1 MDLARR
7 PFLHTMASG
16 KKRDAFNAQSLGV
29 NLNPKVKEV
38 RKLRPNSILKQPSQ
52 ARLALEYWKIPGMK
66 LVRCSGVSTVSSK
79 GF

>member
-38 RKLRPNSILKQPSQ
+38 RKLHPKSILKQPFQ
-52 ARLALEYWKIPGMK
+52 ACLALEYWQISGTK
-66 LVRCSGVSTVSSK
+66 LVRCSGLSAISSK

>member
-38 RKLRPNSILKQPSQ
+38 RNCTQLNR
-52 ARLALEYWKIPGMK
+52 
-66 LVRCSGVSTVSSK
+66 
-79 GF
+79 

>member
-38 RKLRPNSILKQPSQ
+38 RKLHPSQ
-52 ARLALEYWKIPGMK
+52 SLNNLPRHASPW
-66 LVRCSGVSTVSSK
+66 STGKYQRSS
-79 GF
+79 

>member
-7 PFLHTMASG
+7 PFLHMMASG

-38 RKLRPNSILKQPSQ
+38 RKSHLTQSLNNLSKHDSP
-52 ARLALEYWKIPGMK
+52 W
-66 LVRCSGVSTVSSK
+66 STGK
-79 GF
+79 YQG